1 MINVRK
7 QLSFEKG
14 MDWCLPE
21 TIRSVDVGHPIQNKK
36 FQFKKKI
43 MEDLMP
49 LFAADSLAP
58 HTHIHGYKMSKVSF
72 TGQLL
77 QKNRQ

>member
-1 MINVRK
+1 MKREWIGVYLR
-7 QLSFEKG
+7 LSAA
-14 MDWCLPE
+14 LL
-21 TIRSVDVGHPIQNKK
+21 IGHPPIQNKK
-36 FQFKKKI
+36 FQLKKKI

-77 QKNRQ
+77 QKNRH